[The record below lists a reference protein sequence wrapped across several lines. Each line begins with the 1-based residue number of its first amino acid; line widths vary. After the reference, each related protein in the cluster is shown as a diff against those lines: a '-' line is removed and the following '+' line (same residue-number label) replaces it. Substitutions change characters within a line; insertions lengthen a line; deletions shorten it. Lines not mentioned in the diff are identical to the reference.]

1 MLKKTHLPA
10 LNQVLSQ
17 SINYFLLATIIAIW
31 SQYDMSTLGLHNNVM
46 LKYLSCLLISWV
58 TEYLCMQV
66 NG

>member
-31 SQYDMSTLGLHNNVM
+31 SQCDMSTLGLHNNVM
-46 LKYLSCLLISWV
+46 LNILAVCL
-58 TEYLCMQV
+58 QV
-66 NG
+66 G